1 MRRMQIGQTAAMA
14 EAAASGP
21 AGVRIN
27 VQLAV
32 RVAQEIETVSKRL
45 CDMVLATIEPVQ
57 SAAAVVLWSQSL
69 AVRSQ
74 MALVEMRSPVAEL
87 LGRVIDG
94 SLASGANG
102 AKLHFLVNES
112 ARTGDHAATGYCRA
126 GGKFGLQLVTGLR
139 RMASSP

>member
-1 MRRMQIGQTAAMA
+1 MQLDGPTGMA
-14 EAAASGP
+14 DAAASGP
-21 AGVRIN
+21 AGVRLN

-32 RVAQEIETVSKRL
+32 RVGQEIETVSKKL

-69 AVRSQ
+69 AVPSQ
-74 MALVEMRSPVAEL
+74 ALVEMRSPVAEL

-102 AKLHFLVNES
+102 AKLHFWSTSPLAPEITPPRATAVQ
-112 ARTGDHAATGYCRA
+112 AATSGC
-126 GGKFGLQLVTGLR
+126 
-139 RMASSP
+139 S